1 MNIKRFWK
9 MVLVLTLALALLA
22 GCGKGVYSSRAASA
36 VNSAQNMVDFSTG
49 TALDNALRK
58 AVQAGGD
65 LTAVRNALLEELGYQ
80 DAAYFSASGIRSAR
94 TGQHAVQVYRVSGSV
109 STAAESIAEEIA
121 SVLHALRS
129 GGEYTGCI
137 SMVKYDG
144 SCYIAVDLTIV
155 KQAPSSSSGSDEGSG
170 DEEPPEPTAQ
180 TIAVSGLKESY
191 TAGDSI
197 NQDELTVSVTFSDGT
212 TKKLGKDE
220 YTIVYDF
227 SSEGQQDVT
236 ITYNADPSV
245 SCTVTVTVQAAYDGK
260 RIAVFI
266 GSAYCPYVGN
276 YDSTYAEFFVSK
288 DCEGISY
295 NNSIYQILPSSELNT
310 VRKSEGADGINYP
323 TNSPLGIKMAKLRA
337 QNQAITAEAL
347 HDSSD
352 GYTLSDV
359 DKIVETIQEN
369 KKNNFSVKSFI
380 IAEVTMDNV
389 EDLTTA
395 NKEAAKQ
402 LDQMLYEEIDQKAPE
417 VDDTF
422 EVTLENGET
431 VEMEFQ
437 YAPSLLS
444 PSVAMIREHMGGMN
458 FKYYAVVELFGLSRQ
473 KQN

>member
-9 MVLVLTLALALLA
+9 MALALTLALTLLA

-36 VNSAQNMVDFSTG
+36 VNSAQNVVDFSTG

-121 SVLHALRS
+121 GVLHALRS

-137 SMVKYDG
+137 SMVKDNG

-191 TAGDSI
+191 TVGDKI
-197 NQDELTVSVTFSDGT
+197 NTDELKVSVTFSDGT
-212 TKKLGKDE
+212 TKELGTDE
-220 YTIVYDF
+220 YTIDYVF

-236 ITYNADPSV
+236 ITYKADPSV

-266 GSAYCPYVGN
+266 GSRYCPYVGN

-288 DCEGISY
+288 DCEGIVY
-295 NNSIYQILPSSELNT
+295 ANSIYQILPSTELQT
-310 VRKSEGADGINYP
+310 VRKSGNTGGIGYL
-323 TNSPLGIKMAKLRA
+323 TNSPLVIKMAKLRA

-347 HDSSD
+347 YDSSD
-352 GYTLSDV
+352 GYTLSDI

-369 KKNNFSVKSFI
+369 KKDNFHVESFT
-380 IAEVTMDNV
+380 IAEVTMNNV
-389 EDLTTA
+389 EDLTA
-395 NKEAAKQ
+395 ADKEAAKQ
-402 LDQMLYEEIDQKAPE
+402 LDQMLYEEIDQKAPAIG
-417 VDDTF
+417 DTF
-422 EVTLENGET
+422 EVTLEDGRT
-431 VEMEFQ
+431 VEREYQ
-437 YAPSLLS
+437 YQASN
-444 PSVAMIREHMGGMN
+444 VAMIREHIGGMN
-458 FKYYAVVELFGLSRQ
+458 FKYYAVVELCGWSRP